1 MLNGIDEAAFVAST
15 LASNVQSM
23 ETTMQKTALTISG
36 ALLISGM
43 AFQMAAASEYHH
55 HLTKT
60 NLSRH
65 HYSDFRGAYNQMK
78 APINV
83 TGSGFRRFDPSW
95 IGDEDP
101 ALSPAN

>member
-1 MLNGIDEAAFVAST
+1 
-15 LASNVQSM
+15 
-23 ETTMQKTALTISG
+23 MQKTALTISG

-43 AFQMAAASEYHH
+43 AFQVAAASEYRH
-55 HLTKT
+55 HLTKA

-65 HYSDFRGAYNQMK
+65 HYSDFRGAYNQMNG
-78 APINV
+78 PINV
-83 TGSGFRRFDPSW
+83 TSPEYRRFDPSW